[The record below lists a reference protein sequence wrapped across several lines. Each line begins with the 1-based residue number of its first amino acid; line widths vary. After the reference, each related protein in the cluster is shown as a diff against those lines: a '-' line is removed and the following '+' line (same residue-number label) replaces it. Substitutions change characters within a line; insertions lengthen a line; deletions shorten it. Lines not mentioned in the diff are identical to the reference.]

1 MSWELTTC
9 NPNIKCRFFWSQR
22 RCQHFCPLKFCNY
35 SSLYFYFFFAGD
47 VICISQTWKVKFSY
61 TRSEVAHFDCSRDH
75 SVLMCAPH
83 PYFPQPQ
90 IAVEP
95 SWQPDQRTTLNQII
109 FLGYFLDNVS
119 FVQGSTLL
127 QELIGKRNVKLY
139 PWWTTQSHTA
149 KEQTQPAA
157 LLCTH
162 HISLSVLSR
171 RLQFPKGSC
180 IPVHNLHMYLPV
192 RHWSSSLHY
201 LHSQRL

>member
-1 MSWELTTC
+1 MQPKHKMQIFLVPKTVSTFLPLEVLQLQFTL
-9 NPNIKCRFFWSQR
+9 FF
-22 RCQHFCPLKFCNY
+22 
-35 SSLYFYFFFAGD
+35 FFFAGD

-75 SVLMCAPH
+75 SALMCAPH

-109 FLGYFLDNVS
+109 FLGYFLDNVT